1 MAEANA
7 LLESTIRALADEM
20 VSRRQEII
28 ALEESRGELVGRAA
42 GNGANIDPS
51 RLGEIDDQLRNQRD
65 ALARC
70 VLKIQAEGVQVK
82 DVDRGLVDFPSR
94 HGDEDV
100 LLCWHVGEP
109 EIGWF
114 HGPED
119 GFAGRRPL
127 SELE

>member
-7 LLESTIRALADEM
+7 LLESTIRALAEEM
-20 VSRRQEII
+20 VSRRSEILS
-28 ALEESRGELVGRAA
+28 LEEARGELVGRAA

-51 RLGEIDDQLRNQRD
+51 RLGEIDDELRTQRD
-65 ALARC
+65 SLARC

-82 DVDRGLVDFPSR
+82 DVDKGLVDFPAR
-94 HGDEDV
+94 VGDEDV
-100 LLCWHVGEP
+100 LLCWHVGEA

-119 GFAGRRPL
+119 GFAGRRPID
-127 SELE
+127 ELE